1 MTTNRVLT
9 LDAAMVSRIH
19 YAISLPPLNREQE
32 DQIWKSYLQQLTT
45 KNCAEI
51 GPIKT
56 WAEKQT
62 KKSPSG
68 LNGREIRNL
77 FTAAQMLAVGDSE
90 GNGKIHLTH
99 MQRIFETMQGF
110 RKDMNRL
117 LIEAGMVSVRS

>member
-32 DQIWKSYLQQLTT
+32 DQIWKSYLEQLTT

-51 GPIKT
+51 DLINA
-56 WAEKQT
+56 WAGRLV

-77 FTAAQMLAVGDSE
+77 FTAAQMLAVGESE
-90 GNGKIHLTH
+90 GNGKIRLTH
-99 MQRIFETMQGF
+99 LQRIFETMAGF